1 MDINLYDYII
11 LFAYFIVLLSV
22 GFIKGKGKRASSEEY
37 FISKGTLPWWVIAA
51 AFVTTGMNTEQLIG
65 QNGMGYTIGLT
76 MVNWYIIALFV
87 YTALIFVF
95 LPIYMR
101 NGIVTM
107 PEFLGRRYN
116 AACRNVFSVLLIV
129 SYVLLN
135 LAVVFYGGAKLLEVV
150 MGLNIWYGVILL
162 GVVAGIYTMY
172 GGMASASYA
181 AVFQFALIFISGFVI
196 FFLGYIRLPNGWSDV
211 VANAPG
217 GFHLMQPMDYPVIPW
232 HAIPLTMLGLHLY
245 YSCVNQALVQRSFG
259 AKTEWDA
266 RMAIIVSGFFV
277 LLRPFVEILP
287 GMICR
292 ALGTF
297 DPRFN
302 LDNQP
307 IDNVFPLLIREL
319 IPAGFRGLILV
330 GILSSVMSTISAFL
344 NSISTLFTLDVYKKW
359 INKDAGEKELVRI
372 GTIVTLFLMFFSVL
386 YSPFVGIIGGG
397 IFNYFQMLAS
407 YLAVPIATVFLVGI
421 LWKRATPASAL
432 TIMISG
438 IPLGIF
444 ISWLMPRVFAE
455 STVNR
460 FSLDNFF
467 VSSGISQA
475 VCVAIMVMVSFF
487 TTPKP
492 IEEISSLLF
501 SKEKV
506 FLPKNEPKRPVL
518 QSIWFWWCIFAAVYV
533 LLYIKLW

>member
-217 GFHLMQPMDYPVIPW
+217 GVHLMQPMDYPVIPW

-245 YSCVNQALVQRSFG
+245 YSCWV
-259 AKTEWDA
+259 KT
-266 RMAIIVSGFFV
+266 
-277 LLRPFVEILP
+277 
-287 GMICR
+287 
-292 ALGTF
+292 
-297 DPRFN
+297 
-302 LDNQP
+302 
-307 IDNVFPLLIREL
+307 
-319 IPAGFRGLILV
+319 
-330 GILSSVMSTISAFL
+330 
-344 NSISTLFTLDVYKKW
+344 
-359 INKDAGEKELVRI
+359 
-372 GTIVTLFLMFFSVL
+372 
-386 YSPFVGIIGGG
+386 
-397 IFNYFQMLAS
+397 
-407 YLAVPIATVFLVGI
+407 
-421 LWKRATPASAL
+421 
-432 TIMISG
+432 
-438 IPLGIF
+438 
-444 ISWLMPRVFAE
+444 
-455 STVNR
+455 
-460 FSLDNFF
+460 
-467 VSSGISQA
+467 
-475 VCVAIMVMVSFF
+475 
-487 TTPKP
+487 
-492 IEEISSLLF
+492 
-501 SKEKV
+501 
-506 FLPKNEPKRPVL
+506 
-518 QSIWFWWCIFAAVYV
+518 QSDCS
-533 LLYIKLW
+533 